1 MTLAAGTKLGS
12 YEIVSPLGAGWMGE
26 VYRATNKKVNRDFAI
41 KVIPQE
47 FLRDEQRP
55 ARFEREAQRSSGSS
69 RVTEISVW
77 QHGRWTNPG
86 WHTDEEK

>member
-47 FLRDEQRP
+47 FLRDEQRRRVLSERRNDRR
-55 ARFEREAQRSSGSS
+55 ARAE
-69 RVTEISVW
+69 
-77 QHGRWTNPG
+77 
-86 WHTDEEK
+86 